1 MLNKVHSDLEDDI
14 DNLKSNSN
22 TEFVLEESSE
32 NELNCDDKSLTF
44 LLPGANYHVVEDP
57 AIEKFRRR

>member
-1 MLNKVHSDLEDDI
+1 M
-14 DNLKSNSN
+14 
-22 TEFVLEESSE
+22 FEESSE
-32 NELNCDDKSLTF
+32 NELDCDDKSLTF